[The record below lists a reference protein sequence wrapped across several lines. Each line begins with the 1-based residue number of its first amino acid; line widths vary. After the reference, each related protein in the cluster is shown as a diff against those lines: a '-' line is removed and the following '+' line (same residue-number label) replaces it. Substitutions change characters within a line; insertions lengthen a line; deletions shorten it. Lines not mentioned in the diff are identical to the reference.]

1 MKGGVDV
8 RKGKKRMFNQV
19 PKWSKDYLVIPDEVW
34 LCVVLAE
41 HVVEQGP
48 VTAVQVYQNKQKV
61 FNTYVGSHLNKHFF
75 TVWKKNKKNEIKF
88 KGLEYYE

>member
-8 RKGKKRMFNQV
+8 RKGEIGMFNQV

-41 HVVEQGP
+41 HVVEQSP
-48 VTAVQVYQNKQKV
+48 VTTVQAYQNKQKV
-61 FNTYVGSHLNKHFF
+61 FNSYVGIHLNDSHLYGM
-75 TVWKKNKKNEIKF
+75 KKK
-88 KGLEYYE
+88 L